1 MDSKRVRAIGGS
13 GGDGCVSF
21 LSIWCNDRA
30 GPDGA
35 DGGNGGH
42 VVLEASN
49 SISNLSSLLSII
61 RGECGEK
68 GGNKNC
74 HGKNANHT
82 IVKVPIG
89 TIIRNEEGKVVGDL
103 KNEGWM
109 FVAARGGAGG
119 KGNRFFMTDIEQ
131 APQICEAG
139 AKGEAKSYLIEI
151 RSMANIGLIGFP
163 NAGKSTLLR
172 AVSRAKPK
180 VASYPFTTL
189 QPHIGVVKYSDY
201 EQIAIADLPGIIPG
215 SHKNK
220 GLGIQFLKHI
230 ERCKALVFLIDITTE
245 DPYEDYKT
253 LMYELEQFSPELN
266 ERPQIIV
273 ANKID
278 MIEGNEFVEFRKK
291 VSVPVL
297 PISAK
302 LGTNLNEFLTE
313 IRNIYNK
320 MTESENNPDHET

>member
-1 MDSKRVRAIGGS
+1 MDSRRVRAIGGS

-49 SISNLSSLLSII
+49 SLNNLSRVLSLLK
-61 RGECGEK
+61 GENGEK

-82 IVKVPIG
+82 IVKVPVG
-89 TIIRNEEGKVVGDL
+89 TIIRNDKGKIVGDL

-139 AKGEAKSYLIEI
+139 AKGETKSYLIEI

-172 AVSRAKPK
+172 AISRANPK
-180 VASYPFTTL
+180 VAPYPFTTL
-189 QPHIGVVKYSDY
+189 KPHIGIVKYSDY

-215 SHKNK
+215 SHKNR

-230 ERCKALVFLIDITTE
+230 ERCKALVFLLDISTA
-245 DPYEDYKT
+245 DPYEDYQT
-253 LMYELEQFSPELN
+253 LMFELEKFSSELKD
-266 ERPQIIV
+266 RPRIIV

-278 MIEGNEFVEFRKK
+278 MITGDEYDKFQNK
-291 VSVPVL
+291 VGVPVL

-302 LGTNLNEFLTE
+302 LGTNLNDFLRQ
-313 IRNIYNK
+313 IRDIYNE
-320 MTESENNPDHET
+320 MTEKDQNSIEET